1 MPVPAEIAIGD
12 IYLPPMLVA
21 ALLGMIAVAITARVL
36 DRYGW
41 SRNFFYPPIVLI
53 ALTVVYT
60 LLIGTILIGV

>member
-1 MPVPAEIAIGD
+1 
-12 IYLPPMLVA
+12 MLVA